1 MSRSKITQKM
11 MDSRLNN
18 RILTFQSKSMESKRL
33 KWILLAALALIWGSS
48 FILIKRGL
56 VGLSPFQVGSLRMLF
71 AFVFLLI
78 VGFRSLTQIPLGKWK
93 YIALTAFTG
102 TFVPAFLFAIAQSE
116 IDSSISA
123 ILNSL
128 TPLNALIL
136 GVTFFG
142 LAFQRNQFIGVM
154 VGLAGSMI
162 LILSGAAHHPDQNYF
177 YALFVVVATLCYA
190 LNVNFI
196 KKYLSDINPLAITT
210 GNFVVLAIPAFVI
223 LMTTGFFAQLQEVK
237 VQHSIFFVGIL
248 GIIGTGIANMLYF
261 KLIQMTSPV
270 FAASSAY
277 LFPVVAIFWGV
288 LDGESLGLVQVLGA
302 IIILLGVYL
311 SAKK

>member
-1 MSRSKITQKM
+1 MAKLPKKRFNC
-11 MDSRLNN
+11 RENN
-18 RILTFQSKSMESKRL
+18 RILTFQNKSMESKQL
-33 KWILLAALALIWGSS
+33 KWLLLAALALIWGSS

-56 VGLSPFQVGSLRMLF
+56 AGLTPFQVGSLRMLF
-71 AFVFLLI
+71 AFLFLLL
-78 VGFRSLTQIPLGKWK
+78 VGFKSLTQIPLGKWK

-142 LAFQRNQFIGVM
+142 LAFQRSQFIGVM
-154 VGLAGSMI
+154 IGLAGSLI
-162 LILSGAAHHPDQNYF
+162 LILSGAAHNPDQDYW
-177 YALFVVVATLCYA
+177 YALFVVVATFCYA

-196 KKYLSDINPLAITT
+196 KKYLSDVNPLAITT
-210 GNFVVLAIPAFVI
+210 GNFVVLAVPALII
-223 LMTTGFFAQLQEVK
+223 LIATGFFGQLQEVK
-237 VQHSIFFVGIL
+237 VQHSVLFVGIL

-277 LFPVVAIFWGV
+277 LFPVVAIFWGL
-288 LDGESLGLVQVLGA
+288 LDGEVLSMVQVLGGV
-302 IIILLGVYL
+302 IILTGVYL

>member
-1 MSRSKITQKM
+1 
-11 MDSRLNN
+11 
-18 RILTFQSKSMESKRL
+18 MESKQL

-56 VGLSPFQVGSLRMLF
+56 VGLTPFQVGSLRMLF
-71 AFVFLLI
+71 AFSFLML

-142 LAFQRNQFIGVM
+142 LAFQRSQFIGVM
-154 VGLAGSMI
+154 IGLAGSLI
-162 LILSGAAHHPDQNYF
+162 LILSGAVHNPDQNYW
-177 YALFVVVATLCYA
+177 YAFFVVVATFCYA
-190 LNVNFI
+190 FNVNFI
-196 KKYLSDINPLAITT
+196 KKYLSDVNPLAITT
-210 GNFVVLAIPAFVI
+210 GNFVVMAVPALVI
-223 LMTTGFFAQLQEVK
+223 LITTGFFNQLQEVK
-237 VQHSIFFVGIL
+237 VQHSVLFVGIL
-248 GIIGTGIANMLYF
+248 GVIGTGIANMLYF

-277 LFPVVAIFWGV
+277 LFPVVAIFWGL
-288 LDGESLGLVQVLGA
+288 LDGEVLSFVQLIGA
-302 IIILLGVYL
+302 IVILIGVYL

>member
-1 MSRSKITQKM
+1 
-11 MDSRLNN
+11 
-18 RILTFQSKSMESKRL
+18 MESRQL
-33 KWILLAALALIWGSS
+33 KWLLLAALALIWGSS

-56 VGLSPFQVGSLRMLF
+56 VGLTPFQVGSLRMLF
-71 AFVFLLI
+71 AFSFLLL
-78 VGFRSLTQIPLGKWK
+78 VGFKSLTQIPLGKWK

-142 LAFQRNQFIGVM
+142 LAFQRSQFIGVM
-154 VGLAGSMI
+154 IGLAGSLI
-162 LILSGAAHHPDQNYF
+162 LILSGAAHNPDQDYW
-177 YALFVVVATLCYA
+177 YALFVVVATFCYA

-196 KKYLSDINPLAITT
+196 KKYLSDVNPLAITT
-210 GNFVVLAIPAFVI
+210 GNFVVLAAPALMI
-223 LMTTGFFAQLQEVK
+223 LIATGFFTQLQEVK
-237 VQHSIFFVGIL
+237 VQHSVLFVGIL

-277 LFPVVAIFWGV
+277 LFPVVAIFWGL
-288 LDGESLGLVQVLGA
+288 LDGEVLSMVQVLGGV
-302 IIILLGVYL
+302 IILTGVYL

>member
-1 MSRSKITQKM
+1 
-11 MDSRLNN
+11 
-18 RILTFQSKSMESKRL
+18 
-33 KWILLAALALIWGSS
+33 
-48 FILIKRGL
+48 
-56 VGLSPFQVGSLRMLF
+56 MLF
-71 AFVFLLI
+71 ALSFLLL

-102 TFVPAFLFAIAQSE
+102 TFVPAFLFAVAQSE

-142 LAFQRNQFIGVM
+142 LAFQRSQFIGVM
-154 VGLAGSMI
+154 IGLVGSLI
-162 LILSGAAHHPDQNYF
+162 LILSGAAHNPHQDYW
-177 YALFVVVATLCYA
+177 YALFVVVATFCYA

-196 KKYLSDINPLAITT
+196 KKYLSDVNPLAITT
-210 GNFVVLAIPAFVI
+210 GNFVVLAVPALII
-223 LMTTGFFAQLQEVK
+223 LIATGFFAQLQEVK
-237 VQHSIFFVGIL
+237 VQHSVLFVGIL
-248 GIIGTGIANMLYF
+248 GIMGTRIANMLYF

-277 LFPVVAIFWGV
+277 LFPVVAIFWGL
-288 LDGESLGLVQVLGA
+288 LDGEVLSLVQVLGGV
-302 IIILLGVYL
+302 IILTGVYL

>member
-1 MSRSKITQKM
+1 
-11 MDSRLNN
+11 
-18 RILTFQSKSMESKRL
+18 MESRQL
-33 KWILLAALALIWGSS
+33 KWLLLAALALIWGSS

-56 VGLSPFQVGSLRMLF
+56 VGLTPFQVGSLRMLF
-71 AFVFLLI
+71 ALSFLLL

-102 TFVPAFLFAIAQSE
+102 TFVPAFLFAVAQSE

-142 LAFQRNQFIGVM
+142 LAFQRSQFIGVM
-154 VGLAGSMI
+154 IGLVGSLI
-162 LILSGAAHHPDQNYF
+162 LILSGAAHNPHQDYW
-177 YALFVVVATLCYA
+177 YALFVVVATFCYA

-196 KKYLSDINPLAITT
+196 KKYLSDVNPLAITT
-210 GNFVVLAIPAFVI
+210 GNFVVLAVPAFMI
-223 LMTTGFFAQLQEVK
+223 LIATGFFAQLQEVK
-237 VQHSIFFVGIL
+237 VQHSVLFVGIL

-277 LFPVVAIFWGV
+277 LFPVVAIFWGL
-288 LDGESLGLVQVLGA
+288 LDGEVLSMVQVLGGV
-302 IIILLGVYL
+302 IILTGVYL

>member
-1 MSRSKITQKM
+1 
-11 MDSRLNN
+11 
-18 RILTFQSKSMESKRL
+18 MESRQM
-33 KWILLAALALIWGSS
+33 KWLLLAALALIWGSS

-56 VGLSPFQVGSLRMLF
+56 VGLTPFQVGSLRMLF
-71 AFVFLLI
+71 ALSFLLL

-102 TFVPAFLFAIAQSE
+102 TFVPAFLFAVAQSE

-136 GVTFFG
+136 GVSFFG
-142 LAFQRNQFIGVM
+142 LAFQRSQFIGVM
-154 VGLAGSMI
+154 IGLAGSLI
-162 LILSGAAHHPDQNYF
+162 LILSGAAHNPDQDYW
-177 YALFVVVATLCYA
+177 YALFVVVATFCYA

-196 KKYLSDINPLAITT
+196 KKYLSDVNPLAITT
-210 GNFVVLAIPAFVI
+210 GNFVVLAVPALMI
-223 LMTTGFFAQLQEVK
+223 LIATGFFAKLQEVK
-237 VQHSIFFVGIL
+237 VQHSVLFVGIL

-277 LFPVVAIFWGV
+277 LFPVVAIFWGL
-288 LDGESLGLVQVLGA
+288 LDGEVLSMVQVLGGVV
-302 IIILLGVYL
+302 ILTGVYL

>member
-1 MSRSKITQKM
+1 
-11 MDSRLNN
+11 
-18 RILTFQSKSMESKRL
+18 MESRQL
-33 KWILLAALALIWGSS
+33 KWLLLAVLALIWGSS

-56 VGLSPFQVGSLRMLF
+56 VGLTPLQLGSLRMLF
-71 AFVFLLI
+71 AFCFLII
-78 VGFRSLTQIPLGKWK
+78 VGFKSLTQISLGKWK

-142 LAFQRNQFIGVM
+142 LAFQRSQFIGVM
-154 VGLAGSMI
+154 IGLAGSLI
-162 LILSGAAHHPDQNYF
+162 LILSGAVHNPDQNYW
-177 YALFVVVATLCYA
+177 YALFVVVATCCYA

-196 KKYLSDINPLAITT
+196 KKYLSDVNPLAITT
-210 GNFVVLAIPAFVI
+210 GNFVLLAVPALVI
-223 LMTTGFFAQLQEVK
+223 LSFTGFFGQLQEVK
-237 VQHSIFFVGIL
+237 VQHSVLFVGIL

-261 KLIQMTSPV
+261 KLIHMTSPV

-277 LFPVVAIFWGV
+277 LFPVVAIFWGL
-288 LDGESLGLVQVLGA
+288 LDGEVLTMIQVLGA
-302 IIILLGVYL
+302 VIILSGVYL

>member
-1 MSRSKITQKM
+1 MKSRQ
-11 MDSRLNN
+11 
-18 RILTFQSKSMESKRL
+18 L
-33 KWILLAALALIWGSS
+33 KWLLLAALALIWGSS

-56 VGLSPFQVGSLRMLF
+56 VGLTPFQVGSLRMLF
-71 AFVFLLI
+71 ALSFLLL

-102 TFVPAFLFAIAQSE
+102 TFVPAFLFAVAQSE

-136 GVTFFG
+136 GVSFFG
-142 LAFQRNQFIGVM
+142 LAFQRSQFIGVM
-154 VGLAGSMI
+154 IGLVGSLI
-162 LILSGAAHHPDQNYF
+162 LILSGAAHNPHQDYW
-177 YALFVVVATLCYA
+177 YALFVVVATFCYA

-196 KKYLSDINPLAITT
+196 KKYLSDVNPLAITT
-210 GNFVVLAIPAFVI
+210 GNFVVLAVPALMI
-223 LMTTGFFAQLQEVK
+223 LIATGFFAQLQEVK
-237 VQHSIFFVGIL
+237 VQHSVLFVGIL
-248 GIIGTGIANMLYF
+248 GVIGTGIANMLYF

-277 LFPVVAIFWGV
+277 LFPVVAIFWGL
-288 LDGESLGLVQVLGA
+288 LDGEVLSLVQVLGGV
-302 IIILLGVYL
+302 IILTGVYL

>member
-1 MSRSKITQKM
+1 
-11 MDSRLNN
+11 
-18 RILTFQSKSMESKRL
+18 MESKQL
-33 KWILLAALALIWGSS
+33 KWLLLAALALIWGSS

-56 VGLSPFQVGSLRMLF
+56 VGLTPFQVGSLRMLF
-71 AFVFLLI
+71 AFSFLML
-78 VGFRSLTQIPLGKWK
+78 VGFRSLTQISLGKWK

-154 VGLAGSMI
+154 IGLAGSLI
-162 LILSGAAHHPDQNYF
+162 LILSGAAHNPDQNYW
-177 YALFVVVATLCYA
+177 YALFVVVATFCYA

-196 KKYLSDINPLAITT
+196 KKYLSDVNPLAITT
-210 GNFVVLAIPAFVI
+210 GNFVVMAVPALII
-223 LMTTGFFAQLQEVK
+223 LIATGFFGQLQEVK
-237 VQHSIFFVGIL
+237 VQHSVMFVGIL
-248 GIIGTGIANMLYF
+248 GVIGTGIANMLYF

-277 LFPVVAIFWGV
+277 LFPVVAIFWGL
-288 LDGESLGLVQVLGA
+288 LDGEVLSIVQVFGA
-302 IIILLGVYL
+302 VVILIGVYL

>member
-1 MSRSKITQKM
+1 MTLQ
-11 MDSRLNN
+11 N
-18 RILTFQSKSMESKRL
+18 KSMESRQL
-33 KWILLAALALIWGSS
+33 KWLLLAVLALIWGSS

-56 VGLSPFQVGSLRMLF
+56 VGLTPLQLGSLRMLF
-71 AFVFLLI
+71 AFCFLII
-78 VGFRSLTQIPLGKWK
+78 VGFKSLTQISLGKWK

-142 LAFQRNQFIGVM
+142 LAFQRSQFIGVM
-154 VGLAGSMI
+154 IGLAGSLI
-162 LILSGAAHHPDQNYF
+162 LILSGAVHNPDQNYW
-177 YALFVVVATLCYA
+177 YALFVVVATCCYA

-196 KKYLSDINPLAITT
+196 KKYLSDVNPLAITT
-210 GNFVVLAIPAFVI
+210 GNFVVLAVPALVI
-223 LMTTGFFAQLQEVK
+223 LSFTGFFGQLQEVK
-237 VQHSIFFVGIL
+237 VQHSVLFVGIL

-261 KLIQMTSPV
+261 KLIHMTSPV

-277 LFPVVAIFWGV
+277 LFPVVAIFWGL
-288 LDGESLGLVQVLGA
+288 LDGEVLTMIQVLGA
-302 IIILLGVYL
+302 VIILSGVYL

>member
-1 MSRSKITQKM
+1 
-11 MDSRLNN
+11 
-18 RILTFQSKSMESKRL
+18 MESRQL
-33 KWILLAALALIWGSS
+33 KWLLLAALALIWGSS

-56 VGLSPFQVGSLRMLF
+56 VGLTPFQVGSLRMLF
-71 AFVFLLI
+71 ALSFLLL

-102 TFVPAFLFAIAQSE
+102 TFVPAFLFAVAQSE

-142 LAFQRNQFIGVM
+142 LAFQRSQFIGVM
-154 VGLAGSMI
+154 IGLAGSLI
-162 LILSGAAHHPDQNYF
+162 LILSGAAHNPDQDYW
-177 YALFVVVATLCYA
+177 YALFVVVATFCYA

-196 KKYLSDINPLAITT
+196 KKYLSDVNPLAITT
-210 GNFVVLAIPAFVI
+210 GNFVVLAVPALII
-223 LMTTGFFAQLQEVK
+223 LIATGFFAQLQEVK
-237 VQHSIFFVGIL
+237 VQHSVLFVGIL

-277 LFPVVAIFWGV
+277 LFPVVAIYWGL
-288 LDGESLGLVQVLGA
+288 LDGEVLSLVQVLGGV
-302 IIILLGVYL
+302 IILTGVYL

>member
-1 MSRSKITQKM
+1 
-11 MDSRLNN
+11 
-18 RILTFQSKSMESKRL
+18 MESRQL
-33 KWILLAALALIWGSS
+33 KWLLLAALALIWGSS

-56 VGLSPFQVGSLRMLF
+56 VGLTPFQVGSLRMLF
-71 AFVFLLI
+71 AFLFLLL

-102 TFVPAFLFAIAQSE
+102 TFVPAFLFAVAQSE

-142 LAFQRNQFIGVM
+142 LAFQRSQFIGVM
-154 VGLAGSMI
+154 IGLVGSLI
-162 LILSGAAHHPDQNYF
+162 LILSGAAHNPHQDYW
-177 YALFVVVATLCYA
+177 YALFVVVATFCYA

-196 KKYLSDINPLAITT
+196 KKYLSDVNPLAITT
-210 GNFVVLAIPAFVI
+210 GNFVVLAVPALII
-223 LMTTGFFAQLQEVK
+223 LIATGFFAQLQEVK
-237 VQHSIFFVGIL
+237 VQHSVLFVGIL

-277 LFPVVAIFWGV
+277 LFPVVAIFWGL
-288 LDGESLGLVQVLGA
+288 LDGEVLSLVQVLGGV
-302 IIILLGVYL
+302 IILTGVYL

>member
-1 MSRSKITQKM
+1 MTLQ
-11 MDSRLNN
+11 N
-18 RILTFQSKSMESKRL
+18 KSMESRQL
-33 KWILLAALALIWGSS
+33 KWLLLAVLALIWGSS

-56 VGLSPFQVGSLRMLF
+56 VGLTPLQLGSLRMLF
-71 AFVFLLI
+71 AFCFLII
-78 VGFRSLTQIPLGKWK
+78 VGFKSLTQISLGKWK

-142 LAFQRNQFIGVM
+142 LAFQRSQFIGVM
-154 VGLAGSMI
+154 IGLAGSLI
-162 LILSGAAHHPDQNYF
+162 LILSGAVHNPDQNYW
-177 YALFVVVATLCYA
+177 YALFVVVATCCYA

-196 KKYLSDINPLAITT
+196 KKYLSDVNPLAITT
-210 GNFVVLAIPAFVI
+210 GNFVLLAVPALVI
-223 LMTTGFFAQLQEVK
+223 LSFTGFFGQLQEVK
-237 VQHSIFFVGIL
+237 VQHSVLFVGIL

-261 KLIQMTSPV
+261 KLIHMTSPV

-277 LFPVVAIFWGV
+277 LFPVVAIFWGL
-288 LDGESLGLVQVLGA
+288 LDGEVLTMIQVLGA
-302 IIILLGVYL
+302 VIILSGVYL

>member
-1 MSRSKITQKM
+1 
-11 MDSRLNN
+11 
-18 RILTFQSKSMESKRL
+18 MESRQL
-33 KWILLAALALIWGSS
+33 KWLLLAVLALIWGSS

-56 VGLSPFQVGSLRMLF
+56 VGLTPLQLGSLRMLF
-71 AFVFLLI
+71 AFCFLII
-78 VGFRSLTQIPLGKWK
+78 VGFKSLTQISLGKWK

-142 LAFQRNQFIGVM
+142 LAFQRSQFIGVM
-154 VGLAGSMI
+154 IGLAGSLI
-162 LILSGAAHHPDQNYF
+162 LILSGAVHNPDQNYW
-177 YALFVVVATLCYA
+177 YALFVVVATCCYA

-196 KKYLSDINPLAITT
+196 KKYLSDVNPLAITT
-210 GNFVVLAIPAFVI
+210 GNFVVLAVPALVI
-223 LMTTGFFAQLQEVK
+223 LSFTGFFGQLQEVK
-237 VQHSIFFVGIL
+237 VQHSVLFVGIL

-261 KLIQMTSPV
+261 KLIHMTSPV

-277 LFPVVAIFWGV
+277 LFPVVAIFWGL
-288 LDGESLGLVQVLGA
+288 LDGEVLTMIQVLGA
-302 IIILLGVYL
+302 VIILSGVYL

>member
-1 MSRSKITQKM
+1 
-11 MDSRLNN
+11 
-18 RILTFQSKSMESKRL
+18 MESRQL
-33 KWILLAALALIWGSS
+33 KWLLLAALALIWGSS

-56 VGLSPFQVGSLRMLF
+56 VGLTPFQVGSLRMLF
-71 AFVFLLI
+71 ALSFLLL

-102 TFVPAFLFAIAQSE
+102 TFVPAFLFAVAQSE

-142 LAFQRNQFIGVM
+142 LAFQRSQFIGVM
-154 VGLAGSMI
+154 IGLVGSLI
-162 LILSGAAHHPDQNYF
+162 LILSGAAHNPHQDYW
-177 YALFVVVATLCYA
+177 YALFVVVATFCYA

-196 KKYLSDINPLAITT
+196 KKYLSDVNPLAITT
-210 GNFVVLAIPAFVI
+210 GNFVVLAVPALII
-223 LMTTGFFAQLQEVK
+223 LTATGFFAQLQEVK
-237 VQHSIFFVGIL
+237 VQHSVLFVGIL

-277 LFPVVAIFWGV
+277 LFPVVAIFWGL
-288 LDGESLGLVQVLGA
+288 LDGEVLSLVQVLGGV
-302 IIILLGVYL
+302 IILTGVYL

>member
-1 MSRSKITQKM
+1 
-11 MDSRLNN
+11 
-18 RILTFQSKSMESKRL
+18 MESRQL
-33 KWILLAALALIWGSS
+33 KWLLLAALALIWGSS

-56 VGLSPFQVGSLRMLF
+56 VGLTPFQVGSLRMLF
-71 AFVFLLI
+71 ALSFLLL

-102 TFVPAFLFAIAQSE
+102 TFVPAFLFAVAQSE

-142 LAFQRNQFIGVM
+142 LAFQRSQFIGVM
-154 VGLAGSMI
+154 IGLVGSLI
-162 LILSGAAHHPDQNYF
+162 LILSGAAHNPHQDYW
-177 YALFVVVATLCYA
+177 YALFVVVATFCYA

-196 KKYLSDINPLAITT
+196 KKYLSDVNPLAITT
-210 GNFVVLAIPAFVI
+210 GNFVVLAVPALII
-223 LMTTGFFAQLQEVK
+223 LIATGFFAQLQEVK
-237 VQHSIFFVGIL
+237 VQHSVLFVGIL
-248 GIIGTGIANMLYF
+248 GVIGTGIANMLYF

-277 LFPVVAIFWGV
+277 LYPVVAIFWG
-288 LDGESLGLVQVLGA
+288 LFDGEVLSMVQVLGGV
-302 IIILLGVYL
+302 IILTGVYL

>member
-1 MSRSKITQKM
+1 
-11 MDSRLNN
+11 MDSK
-18 RILTFQSKSMESKRL
+18 QL
-33 KWILLAALALIWGSS
+33 KWLLLAALALIWGSS

-56 VGLSPFQVGSLRMLF
+56 VGLTPFQVGSLRMLF
-71 AFVFLLI
+71 AFSFLLI

-142 LAFQRNQFIGVM
+142 LAFQRSQFIGVM
-154 VGLAGSMI
+154 VGLAGSLI
-162 LILSGAAHHPDQNYF
+162 LILSGAAHNPDQDYF
-177 YALFVVVATLCYA
+177 YALFVVVATFCYA

-196 KKYLSDINPLAITT
+196 KKYLSDISPLAITT
-210 GNFVVLAIPAFVI
+210 GNFVVMAVPALLI
-223 LMTTGFFAQLQEVK
+223 LFSTGFFGQLQEVK
-237 VQHSIFFVGIL
+237 VQHSVVFVGIL

-288 LDGESLGLVQVLGA
+288 LDGEVLSIVQVLGA
-302 IIILLGVYL
+302 IIILAGVYL

>member
-1 MSRSKITQKM
+1 
-11 MDSRLNN
+11 
-18 RILTFQSKSMESKRL
+18 MESRQL
-33 KWILLAALALIWGSS
+33 KWLLLAALALIWGSS

-56 VGLSPFQVGSLRMLF
+56 VGLTPFQVGSLRMLF
-71 AFVFLLI
+71 AFLFLLF
-78 VGFRSLTQIPLGKWK
+78 VGFKSLTQIPLGKWK

-102 TFVPAFLFAIAQSE
+102 TFVPAFLFAVAQSE

-142 LAFQRNQFIGVM
+142 LAFQRSQFIGVM
-154 VGLAGSMI
+154 IGLVGSLI
-162 LILSGAAHHPDQNYF
+162 LILSGAAHNPDQDYW
-177 YALFVVVATLCYA
+177 YALFVVVATFCYA

-196 KKYLSDINPLAITT
+196 KKYLSDVNPLAITT
-210 GNFVVLAIPAFVI
+210 GNFVVLAVPALII
-223 LMTTGFFAQLQEVK
+223 LIATGFFAQLQEVK
-237 VQHSIFFVGIL
+237 VQHSVLFVGIL

-277 LFPVVAIFWGV
+277 LFPVVAIFWGL
-288 LDGESLGLVQVLGA
+288 LDGEVLSLVQVLGGV
-302 IIILLGVYL
+302 IILTGVYL

>member
-1 MSRSKITQKM
+1 
-11 MDSRLNN
+11 
-18 RILTFQSKSMESKRL
+18 MESKQL
-33 KWILLAALALIWGSS
+33 KWLLLAALALIWGSS

-56 VGLSPFQVGSLRMLF
+56 VGLTPFQVGSLRMLF
-71 AFVFLLI
+71 AFSFLIL
-78 VGFRSLTQIPLGKWK
+78 VGFRSLAQIPLGKWK

-128 TPLNALIL
+128 TPLNALLL

-154 VGLAGSMI
+154 IGLAGSLI
-162 LILSGAAHHPDQNYF
+162 LILSGAAHNPDQNCW
-177 YALFVVVATLCYA
+177 YALFVVVATFCYA

-196 KKYLSDINPLAITT
+196 KKYLSDVNPLAITT
-210 GNFVVLAIPAFVI
+210 GNFVVMAVPALII
-223 LMTTGFFAQLQEVK
+223 LIATGFFGQLQEVK
-237 VQHSIFFVGIL
+237 VQHSALFVGVL
-248 GIIGTGIANMLYF
+248 GVIGTGIANMLYF

-277 LFPVVAIFWGV
+277 LFPVVAIFWGL
-288 LDGESLGLVQVLGA
+288 LDGEVLSMVQVLGA
-302 IIILLGVYL
+302 VVILAGVYL
-311 SAKK
+311 SAKKG

>member
-1 MSRSKITQKM
+1 
-11 MDSRLNN
+11 
-18 RILTFQSKSMESKRL
+18 MESKHT
-33 KWILLAALALIWGSS
+33 KWLLLAALALIWGSS

-56 VGLSPFQVGSLRMLF
+56 VGLNPFQVGSLRMLF
-71 AFVFLLI
+71 AAAFLLL
-78 VGFRSLTQIPLGKWK
+78 FCFKSLAQIPRNKWK
-93 YIALTAFTG
+93 YIALTALTG

-136 GVTFFG
+136 GVMFFG
-142 LAFQRNQFIGVM
+142 LAFQRNQFVGV
-154 VGLAGSMI
+154 VIGLAGSLL
-162 LILSGAAHHPDQNYF
+162 LILSGASHNPDQNYF

-190 LNVNFI
+190 ANVNFI
-196 KKYLSDINPLAITT
+196 KKYLSDVNPISITT
-210 GNFVVLAIPAFVI
+210 GNFAVLAIPALVI
-223 LMTTGFFAQLQEVK
+223 LSGTGFFGQISESN
-237 VQHSIFFVGIL
+237 VQHSVMFIAIL
-248 GIIGTGIANMLYF
+248 GIVGTGIANILFF

-288 LDGESLGLVQVLGA
+288 LDGEDLGWIQLVGG

-311 SAKK
+311 SSKK